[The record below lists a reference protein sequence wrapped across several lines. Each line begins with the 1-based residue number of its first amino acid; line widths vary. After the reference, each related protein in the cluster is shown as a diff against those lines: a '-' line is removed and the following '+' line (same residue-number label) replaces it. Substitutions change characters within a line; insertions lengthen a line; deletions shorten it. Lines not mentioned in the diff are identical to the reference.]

1 MAKKKAK
8 KEESFLTPEHLKKWL
23 TDNRKWMSDNID
35 KVGDNVEK
43 RFKQV
48 LHMMNLPSK
57 EQITKVEKSL
67 KTSRGEP
74 ITPCGCARS
83 VYLHVKEG
91 EVEELKEFLETKI
104 DAEIMR
110 TDEAVTQGLFGT
122 KEVGE
127 KFYSRAGELLIIPN
141 DKKAIWY
148 DDWEQTGYHGG
159 LHENEM
165 HTPLCITRLS
175 DLTE

>member
-1 MAKKKAK
+1 MRTIKKYANGRFYDADNKEYIKKNALEKMIKEDKKVKVVESKSGRDITKTIASKPAASKKKAK

-67 KTSRGEP
+67 KDLNKKVTELEKVQAKK
-74 ITPCGCARS
+74 INE
-83 VYLHVKEG
+83 VKKSYENKI
-91 EVEELKEFLETKI
+91 EEIQKSQNSMAKEI
-104 DAEIMR
+104 D
-110 TDEAVTQGLFGT
+110 
-122 KEVGE
+122 K
-127 KFYSRAGELLIIPN
+127 
-141 DKKAIWY
+141 
-148 DDWEQTGYHGG
+148 
-159 LHENEM
+159 
-165 HTPLCITRLS
+165 RLG
-175 DLTE
+175 